1 MKSLTRITLLLLLFW
16 MPLML
21 KAQDENNKDKN
32 SPIENRAKRKKAKK
46 NWKESRIIERDNKK
60 AIKEHHKK
68 LQTKK
73 TLKAMK
79 KEKKKSNRYRA
90 NKKSNFFTRL
100 FRKS

>member
-1 MKSLTRITLLLLLFW
+1 MVS
-16 MPLML
+16 
-21 KAQDENNKDKN
+21 AQKENKKDKN

-46 NWKESRIIERDNKK
+46 KWKEGRIIERDNKK
-60 AIKEHHKK
+60 AIKNHHKG

-100 FRKS
+100 FRKN